1 MQRPLE
7 GIRIVAIEQYGAG
20 PHGTMQLAD
29 LGAEVIKVEN
39 AGDGGDVGRHVR
51 HPNEALPKGDSLFF
65 QSFNRNKRSIKLN
78 LKSTHG

>member
-39 AGDGGDVGRHVR
+39 AGDGGDV
-51 HPNEALPKGDSLFF
+51 
-65 QSFNRNKRSIKLN
+65 
-78 LKSTHG
+78 